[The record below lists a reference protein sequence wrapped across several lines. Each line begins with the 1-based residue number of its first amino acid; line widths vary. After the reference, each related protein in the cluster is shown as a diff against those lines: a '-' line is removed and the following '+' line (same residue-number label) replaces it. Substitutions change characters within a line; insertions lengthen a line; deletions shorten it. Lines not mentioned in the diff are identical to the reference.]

1 MIFKNKNKLFSISRN
16 NKLINKNKMLDNS
29 SKSIYNLLNK
39 MINTLI
45 SSIKIRYKR

>member
-29 SKSIYNLLNK
+29 SKSTYNLLNK
-39 MINTLI
+39 MINI
-45 SSIKIRYKR
+45 SMSSIKIRYKR